1 MSNKVYVIKRAVERP
16 SNMENSKIGFGPI
29 CFSKMQ
35 VKVMERIGEGYSNT
49 QIAQNLKL
57 SRRTVES
64 HILNI
69 KLILSEYFGYK
80 FCDRELVIFSRKM
93 IEDYKE
99 YIKNNLDEFSRQYLA
114 ENFDDGS
121 LDLSFELAV
130 LQSKYKL
137 SGHISIDPE
146 NAKPSLELWSS
157 QKNGF

>member
-1 MSNKVYVIKRAVERP
+1 
-16 SNMENSKIGFGPI
+16 
-29 CFSKMQ
+29 
-35 VKVMERIGEGYSNT
+35 
-49 QIAQNLKL
+49 
-57 SRRTVES
+57 
-64 HILNI
+64 
-69 KLILSEYFGYK
+69 
-80 FCDRELVIFSRKM
+80 M

>member
-29 CFSKMQ
+29 SFSKMQ

-49 QIAQNLKL
+49 QIAQSLIL